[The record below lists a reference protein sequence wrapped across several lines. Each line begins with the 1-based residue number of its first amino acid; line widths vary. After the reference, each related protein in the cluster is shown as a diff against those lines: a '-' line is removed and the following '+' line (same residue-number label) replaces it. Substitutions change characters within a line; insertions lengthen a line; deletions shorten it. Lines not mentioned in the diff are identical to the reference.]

1 MPSRPTYLCLLA
13 AAGLT
18 APALAV
24 DELPELILTPV
35 VVTLQPEPTPAPEA
49 TATTT
54 TITEAKLEDAAP
66 GPRFGATGSRWI
78 GIGTGVASNGEFNDV
93 NLYGRYEYFIAKD
106 IELIGELGVWSY
118 EQDGKDA
125 TGFNPALVLR
135 YHFYNGEKWSFFV
148 DGGIGFLFSTDPV
161 NRTDG
166 DEGSSFNFTP
176 RAGGGFTRAIGEEGV
191 RLEAGLRWAHVSN
204 ARISGNNDNPGRDS
218 LMLYAG
224 LIFPF

>member
-1 MPSRPTYLCLLA
+1 MLIRPPLLTFLACATLGTA
-13 AAGLT
+13 AFGGE
-18 APALAV
+18 
-24 DELPELILTPV
+24 DLPLLPMRTE
-35 VVTLQPEPTPAPEA
+35 VTLQPQPETAAEPAPTMAAVDE
-49 TATTT
+49 
-54 TITEAKLEDAAP
+54 KPLDVVPSRLE
-66 GPRFGATGSRWI
+66 FGQTGSRWI
-78 GIGTGVASNGEFNDV
+78 SVGGGAASNGEFMDL

-106 IELIGELGVWSY
+106 VELIGELGIWNY

-125 TGFNPALVLR
+125 TGFNPALVIR
-135 YHFYNGEKWSFFV
+135 YHFIHTDKWTFFL

-161 NRTDG
+161 NRVDG

-176 RAGGGFTRAIGEEGV
+176 RVGGGLTRELGEEGV
-191 RLEAGLRWAHVSN
+191 RLEVGLRWAHVSN

>member
-1 MPSRPTYLCLLA
+1 MFQRSTNAVCVA
-13 AAGLT
+13 AVVAGVAL
-18 APALAV
+18 PALAG
-24 DELPELILTPV
+24 DGRELTLTPV
-35 VVTLQPEPTPAPEA
+35 VVSLQPEATEAPV
-49 TATTT
+49 TTT
-54 TITEAKLEDAAP
+54 TTTVTEAKLDASAP
-66 GPRFGATGSRWI
+66 AVEFGKTGSRWI
-78 GIGTGVASNGEFNDV
+78 GIGAGAASNGDFTDV

-106 IELIGELGVWSY
+106 IELIGELGIWNY
-118 EQDGKDA
+118 QQEGKDA

-135 YHFYNGEKWSFFV
+135 YHFYNGEKWTWFV

-176 RAGGGFTRAIGEEGV
+176 RAGGGFTRAIGEEGA
-191 RLEAGLRWAHVSN
+191 RLEVGMRWAHVSN

>member
-1 MPSRPTYLCLLA
+1 MMVGASA
-13 AAGLT
+13 AVAIGVPAVADVDTGLT
-18 APALAV
+18 
-24 DELPELILTPV
+24 LTPV
-35 VVTLQPEPTPAPEA
+35 VVTLQPEKAEA
-49 TATTT
+49 AAVETTT
-54 TITEAKLEDAAP
+54 TVTEAKLDASSP
-66 GPRFGATGSRWI
+66 GPEFGKTGSRWVSI
-78 GIGTGVASNGEFNDV
+78 GAGAASNGDFTDL
-93 NLYGRYEYFIAKD
+93 NLYGRYEYFIARD
-106 IELIGELGVWSY
+106 IEIIGELGVWNY
-118 EQDGKDA
+118 QQEGKDA

-135 YHFYNGEKWSFFV
+135 YHFYHGERWTWFI

-176 RAGGGFTRAIGEEGV
+176 RAGGGFTRAIGDEGA
-191 RLEAGLRWAHVSN
+191 RLEVGMRWAHVSN